1 MATKFTGPRDYWAD
15 IFPFDSPY
23 QKQTVGINE
32 AVDTLKDNGVYLLE
46 GECGTG
52 KTLIA
57 LTAGLSLVRDRNT
70 RFKRVF
76 VVTSKKQQ
84 LRAFEDDLAAINSRN
99 SYFRGLTLVG
109 KADVCPYVDAGEID
123 RADLYHRCDE
133 LRDNTDRMMSEV
145 VNDGGAERKADVGAG
160 LASRAEA
167 GDPRTDS
174 LEAAGVKSPYRSE
187 LPEFLGKAY
196 CPFFAR
202 HFVNDFTDRKAF
214 DAGDGV
220 TPEETLRNG
229 VQAGTCPHAAMKH
242 VVEECEVLIGNY
254 QHILDTLTVQGF
266 TGKLFTKDTL
276 VVIDEAHEL
285 VSQARD
291 QLSYSVSME
300 TLDYAIQDVD
310 MVLNWLD
317 GKGHGGKAALVR
329 STVENAEYTQEDIKR
344 LRWFL
349 EKTRKLFT
357 RRTVSHL
364 KDEFGEGWQRSLSNR
379 TLSEVSI
386 SAHEE
391 VRPGEESDILRE
403 WMAEHGAE
411 DDWHRI
417 LYLRFSVA
425 YLREK
430 VQKKIDKETPKG
442 DFAIEQVREMLHR
455 WLLGNHTEYYR
466 EVNLH
471 PKDVRDT
478 SHSGDR
484 PWEAE
489 YETEIRVNNCI
500 PQDEIA
506 ATLDAFG
513 GAIVMSAT
521 LEPIDVYQ
529 QVTGISKIE
538 HGIQPFDSLV
548 TKAASR
554 FKNVQRNQGSA
565 RDVDAGLDEDDDE
578 EEGDDGDSEDDE
590 EDESSDWDP
599 ERRKRRVTTAVFD
612 MNFPAEN
619 RASYAVE
626 LPKFTYSNRWPPEQN
641 EQLRAQYRDTISAV
655 VNTTPGNVLVF
666 MPSYAEGE
674 WAAEVLRDMDSVTK
688 PILVDESSSDAETE
702 ALKREFVTGEPK
714 VLTTSL
720 RGTLTEGVDF
730 SGDQL
735 HGAVI
740 CGVPITNTGS
750 EVATA
755 IQDAYAER
763 FGNWNGFN
771 YAFTV
776 PAVRKTRQ
784 ALGRVIRGTEDVGVR
799 VLADGRY
806 TESAGRSSVLRH
818 FPEHARDE
826 FESVSGGEL
835 GDRLAEFW
843 RGRRE

>member
-1 MATKFTGPRDYWAD
+1 MASQKHAPSEYWAD

-23 QKQTVGINE
+23 QKQTAGINQ

-57 LTAGLSLVRDRNT
+57 LTAGLSLVRDPST
-70 RFKRVF
+70 QFQRVF

-84 LRAFEDDLAAINSRN
+84 LRAFEDDLAAINSGRT
-99 SYFRGLTLVG
+99 YFRGLTLVG
-109 KADVCPYVDAGEID
+109 KADVCPYVQAGEID
-123 RADLYHRCDE
+123 RQDLYHRCDE
-133 LRDNTDRMMSEV
+133 LRDNTDRVMSEA
-145 VNDGGAERKADVGAG
+145 VNDGYAERKADVGAG
-160 LASRAEA
+160 LAAEAEVGDDPRAE
-167 GDPRTDS
+167 P
-174 LEAAGVKSPYRSE
+174 LEAAGVESPYQRE
-187 LPEFLGKAY
+187 LPEMLGETY
-196 CPFFAR
+196 CPFFAK
-202 HFVNDFTDRKAF
+202 HFVNDFTDKRAF
-214 DAGDGV
+214 EAGEGV
-220 TPEETLRNG
+220 TPQETLRNG
-229 VQAGTCPHAAMKH
+229 IQAGTCPHAAMKH

-266 TGKLFTKDTL
+266 TGKLFTEETLL
-276 VVIDEAHEL
+276 VVDEAHEL

-291 QLSYSVSME
+291 QLSYSVTLE

-317 GKGHGGKAALVR
+317 GKGHGGKVNVVR
-329 STVENAEYTQEDIKR
+329 HTVEKADYTRDDIEK

-349 EKTRKLFT
+349 EKSRTLFT
-357 RRTVSHL
+357 NRTLAHL
-364 KDEFGEGWQRSLSNR
+364 KDESGENWQERISSYSA
-379 TLSEVSI
+379 SEMSI

-417 LYLRFSVA
+417 LYLGFSVA

-430 VQKKIDKETPKG
+430 VQKKVDKETPKG
-442 DFAIEQVREMLHR
+442 DFAIERVRELLHR

-471 PKDVRDT
+471 AKETPDS
-478 SHSGDR
+478 SHSSDR
-484 PWEAE
+484 PWESV
-489 YETEIRVNNCI
+489 YETEIRVSNCI

-513 GAIVMSAT
+513 GSIVMSAT

-538 HGIQPFDSLV
+538 YGVQPFDSLV
-548 TKAASR
+548 TKAAAR
-554 FKNVQRNQGSA
+554 FKNVQRSRGDA
-565 RDVDAGLDEDDDE
+565 GDVDVDVDEDAE
-578 EEGDDGDSEDDE
+578 VIEDDE
-590 EDESSDWDP
+590 VDEESSESESRWDP

-612 MNFPAEN
+612 MNFPPEN

-641 EQLRAQYRDTISAV
+641 EQLREQYRDTISAV
-655 VNTTPGNVLVF
+655 VTTTPGNVLVF
-666 MPSYAEGE
+666 MPSYAEAE
-674 WAAEVLRDMDSVTK
+674 WAADVLRDMGSVTK
-688 PILVDESSSDAETE
+688 PILVDESSSDAATE
-702 ALKREFVTGEPK
+702 ELKREFVAGEPK

-755 IQDAYAER
+755 IQEAYAER
-763 FGNWNGFN
+763 FGEWNGFN

-776 PAVRKTRQ
+776 PAIRKTRQ

-799 VLADGRY
+799 VLADVRY

-835 GDRLAEFW
+835 GDRLTAFW
-843 RGRRE
+843 RSRRE

>member
-1 MATKFTGPRDYWAD
+1 MVSQQHAPRDYWAD

-23 QKQTVGINE
+23 QKQTVGINQ

-57 LTAGLSLVRDRNT
+57 LTAGLSLVRDPST
-70 RFKRVF
+70 QFQRVF

-84 LRAFEDDLAAINSRN
+84 LRAFEDDLAAINDGR

-109 KADVCPYVDAGEID
+109 KADVCPYVQAGEID
-123 RADLYHRCDE
+123 RQDLYHRCDE
-133 LRDNTDRMMSEV
+133 LRDNTDRVMSEA
-145 VNDGGAERKADVGAG
+145 VNDGYAERKADVGVG
-160 LASRAEA
+160 LAAKAEVGDDPRAE
-167 GDPRTDS
+167 P
-174 LEAAGVKSPYRSE
+174 LEAAGVESPYQRE
-187 LPEFLGKAY
+187 LPEMLGETY
-196 CPFFAR
+196 CPFFAK
-202 HFVNDFTDRKAF
+202 HFVNDFTDKRAF
-214 DAGDGV
+214 EAGEGV
-220 TPEETLRNG
+220 TPKETLRNG
-229 VQAGTCPHAAMKH
+229 IQAGTCPHAAMKH

-266 TGKLFTKDTL
+266 TGKLFTEETL
-276 VVIDEAHEL
+276 LVIDEAHEL

-291 QLSYSVSME
+291 QLSYSVTLE

-317 GKGHGGKAALVR
+317 GKGHGGKVSVVR
-329 STVENAEYTQEDIKR
+329 HTVEKADYTRDDIEK

-349 EKTRKLFT
+349 EKSRRLFT
-357 RRTVSHL
+357 NQTLAHL
-364 KDEFGEGWQRSLSNR
+364 KDEFGENWQERISSYSA
-379 TLSEVSI
+379 SEMSI
-386 SAHEE
+386 SAHEQ

-417 LYLRFSVA
+417 LYLGFSVA

-430 VQKKIDKETPKG
+430 VQKKVDKETPKG
-442 DFAIEQVREMLHR
+442 DFAIERVRELLHR

-471 PKDVRDT
+471 AKETPDS
-478 SHSGDR
+478 SHSSDR
-484 PWEAE
+484 PWESV

-513 GAIVMSAT
+513 GSIVMSAT

-538 HGIQPFDSLV
+538 YGVQPFDSLV
-548 TKAASR
+548 TKAAAR
-554 FKNVQRNQGSA
+554 FKNVQRSRGDA
-565 RDVDAGLDEDDDE
+565 GDVDVDVDEDGE
-578 EEGDDGDSEDDE
+578 VVEDDE
-590 EDESSDWDP
+590 VDEEPSESESRWDP

-612 MNFPAEN
+612 MNFPPEN

-626 LPKFTYSNRWPPEQN
+626 LPKFTYSNRWPPGQN
-641 EQLRAQYRDTISAV
+641 EQLREQYRDTISAV
-655 VNTTPGNVLVF
+655 VTTTPGNVLVF
-666 MPSYAEGE
+666 MPSYAEAE
-674 WAAEVLRDMDSVTK
+674 WAAEVLRDMSSVTK
-688 PILVDESSSDAETE
+688 PILVDESSSDAATE
-702 ALKREFVTGEPK
+702 ELKREFVAGEPK

-755 IQDAYAER
+755 IQEAYAER
-763 FGNWNGFN
+763 FGEWNGFN

-776 PAVRKTRQ
+776 PAIRKTRQ

-826 FESVSGGEL
+826 FESVSVGEL
-835 GDRLAEFW
+835 DDRLTAFW
-843 RGRRE
+843 KG